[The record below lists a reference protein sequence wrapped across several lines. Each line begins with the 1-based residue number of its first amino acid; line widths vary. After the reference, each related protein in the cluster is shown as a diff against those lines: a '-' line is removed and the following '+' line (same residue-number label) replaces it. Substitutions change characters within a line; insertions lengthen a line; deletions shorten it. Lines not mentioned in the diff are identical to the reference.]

1 MDVSKGVYLSGFA
14 RGGTTWARQILCAHP
29 NVFEVGKQV
38 GFKAPLSVT
47 FDKAHIEDKIIKM
60 LNTFPDTQTHIQAIE
75 NSPKFAVKSPPNALI
90 LSEMMDIMPDAKHV
104 FIIRDPRDVL
114 VSHQRTGAAWTE
126 AHRNFDMA
134 VERTATFYNG
144 YEKAK
149 GRDGLMLFRYE
160 DAHQKFPSTFKRL
173 CEFMELDIDDNLIN
187 TAMQKLSFRAVTG
200 RSHEERPGMNR
211 RGVAGDWVK
220 NLSWADGHR
229 FKQSEYWTRVMTEH
243 GYDWQLTSVQGIVK
257 AASQAELD
265 GCTLQADKPGAHML
279 WSLSDSQWDNMEAVI
294 GILRR
299 CRQGV
304 KLSHDNGF
312 PTTMMLAGEIPERSI
327 RALSNAIKKTPVA
340 LEVNL
345 DTLPQAPGK
354 FTKNLEELIKTTLP
368 SLSALNE
375 SAEDHENIQAVVFGE
390 SWELY
395 ELAKEVLAKHGI
407 EAISLQNPDAD
418 LTNSISWLL
427 CDSANTLTMYGSA
440 EGFDPLQADSWR
452 LQKNGITYIVAK
464 LTVSSVQ
471 DPLSLG
477 FRTCFNDVQ
486 SMA

>member
-29 NVFEVGKQV
+29 DVFEVGKQV

-47 FDKAHIEDKIIKM
+47 FDKAHIEDKIVKM
-60 LNTFPDTQTHIQAIE
+60 LNTFPDTEAQTKAIE
-75 NSPKFAVKSPPNALI
+75 NSPKFSVKSPPNALI

-134 VERTATFYNG
+134 VERTATFYDG

-149 GRDGLMLFRYE
+149 GRDGLILFRYE

-173 CEFMELDIDDNLIN
+173 CDFMELDIDDKLIN
-187 TAMQKLSFRAVTG
+187 SAMQSLSFRAVTG

-229 FKQSEYWTRVMTEH
+229 FQQSDYWNRVMDEH
-243 GYDWQLTSVQGIVK
+243 GYDWQLTNVQGITET
-257 AASQAELD
+257 AAQAGIG
-265 GCTLQADKPGAHML
+265 GCSLQADKPGAHMV
-279 WSLSDSQWDNMEAVI
+279 WSLSDSQWDNMEAVV
-294 GILRR
+294 GLLRR

-304 KLSHDNGF
+304 KLSQDAGF
-312 PTTMMLAGEIPERSI
+312 PSTIMLAGEIPERSI
-327 RALSNAIKKTPVA
+327 RALSNAIKKAPVA

-354 FTKNLEELIKTTLP
+354 FKQDLEELITTTLP

-375 SAEDHENIQAVVFGE
+375 GSENTQAVVFGE
-390 SWELY
+390 SWDLY
-395 ELAKEVLAKHGI
+395 ALAQDVLSKHGI
-407 EAISLQNPDAD
+407 KATSLQNPRAD
-418 LTNSISWLL
+418 LTHPVSWLL
-427 CDSANTLTMYGSA
+427 CDSANTLTMYGPP
-440 EGFDPLQADSWR
+440 EGFDPLQADSWAA
-452 LQKNGITYIVAK
+452 QKNCTNYIVAK
-464 LTVSSVQ
+464 LTASSVQ
-471 DPLSLG
+471 DPLSFG

-486 SMA
+486 SMV